1 MRTRLIQAIL
11 ALTIAV
17 GLAACGGQAPSQTFG
32 KEDVAQVRK
41 IVQDFVT
48 AYNAKDLA
56 KIGTFYAGNAALM
69 PANRSTL
76 RGPEAI
82 KGYYDGRFQEGATNL
97 VIEPLDV
104 EGQGTLGY
112 VAATFSFDIR
122 SDPPVHDRGKV
133 LWIVRKFGGQWK
145 FEYQIMSSDLPPGA
159 GAK

>member
-1 MRTRLIQAIL
+1 MRTRFIQAVF

-17 GLAACGGQAPSQTFG
+17 GLAACGNHHPSQTFG
-32 KEDVAQVRK
+32 KEDVTQIRK
-41 IVQDFVT
+41 MVQDFVA
-48 AYNAKDLA
+48 AYDAKDLA
-56 KIGTFYAGNAALM
+56 KVGTFYSANAALM

-76 RGPEAI
+76 RGVDAV
-82 KGYYDGRFQEGATNL
+82 KGYYEGRFQEGAANL

-133 LWIVRKFGGQWK
+133 LWIVRKLGGQWK
-145 FEYQIMSSDLPPGA
+145 FEYQIMSSDLPPGV